1 MILNA
6 FINKDETWLLWAILV
21 GIAAIS
27 IFLEQRYQ
35 FAAKLTGAIIALV
48 GAMILSNLNI
58 IPIESPVYD
67 QVWEYVIP
75 LAIPLLLFRSNIFKI
90 WKESR
95 RLLFIFLISSVGTVV
110 GVRAGFLLLHQFI
123 PELDKI
129 GAMMTGSYIGGGVNF
144 AALSTKFQTPGELVS
159 ATVVADNSVM
169 AFYFIVLITLPNMT
183 FIKKYFKRL
192 YNSNDDANSNQ
203 AEAYWKRNEI
213 SLKDIAY
220 SISIA
225 FVLVAISFKISEIVN
240 EYIPKN
246 NHFMEILVSIIGDQ
260 FLLLTTLT
268 LITVAM
274 FSKFFENLNAS
285 DELGTFLI
293 YIFFVVIGVPASIP
307 IIIKTAPLLF
317 IFVAVILI
325 FNLSITLCF
334 GKLFKFNIEEM
345 LLASNA
351 NAGGPTTAAALAISK
366 GWQGLVGP
374 ILIIGTLGYVI
385 GNYVGTLMGYF
396 LSQFM

>member
-21 GIAAIS
+21 GIAALS

-48 GAMILSNLNI
+48 GAMILSNLSI

-110 GVRAGFLLLHQFI
+110 GVAAGFLLLHQFI

-169 AFYFIVLITLPNMT
+169 AFYFIVLITLPNMK
-183 FIKKYFKRL
+183 FVKKYFKRL
-192 YNSNDDANSNQ
+192 YTSSDDGNSNQ
-203 AEAYWKRNEI
+203 AEAFWKRNEI

-225 FVLVAISFKISEIVN
+225 FALVAISFKISELVN

-268 LITVAM
+268 LVTVAM

-325 FNLSITLCF
+325 FNLSITLFF

-396 LSQFM
+396 LGQFM

>member
-1 MILNA
+1 MYLNA

-21 GIAAIS
+21 SIAALS
-27 IFLEQRYQ
+27 IYLEQRYA
-35 FAAKLTGAIIALV
+35 FASKITGAIIALI

-67 QVWEYVIP
+67 QVWNYVIP

-95 RLLFIFLISSVGTVV
+95 RLLFIFLISSIGTVV
-110 GVRAGFLLLHQFI
+110 GVAVAFLLLHQFI

-169 AFYFIVLITLPNMT
+169 AFYFIVLITLPNLK
-183 FIKKYFKRL
+183 FIKKHFKRL
-192 YNSNDDANSNQ
+192 HTENNQ
-203 AEAYWKRNEI
+203 SEGNNAEAYWKRNEI

-220 SISIA
+220 SFAIA
-225 FVLVAISFKISEIVN
+225 FSLVAISFKISEIVN
-240 EYIPKN
+240 SVVPKSN
-246 NHFMEILVSIIGDQ
+246 PFMEILVSIIGDQ

-268 LITVAM
+268 LIIVAI
-274 FSKFFENLNAS
+274 FSQFFEKLNAS

-317 IFVAVILI
+317 IFVAIILI
-325 FNLSITLCF
+325 FNLAITLSF

-366 GWQGLVGP
+366 GWHSLVGP

-385 GNYVGTLMGYF
+385 GNYVGTMMGYY

>member
-21 GIAAIS
+21 GIAALS

-48 GAMILSNLNI
+48 GAMILSNLSI

-110 GVRAGFLLLHQFI
+110 GVAAGFLLLHQFI

-169 AFYFIVLITLPNMT
+169 AFYFIVLITLPNMK
-183 FIKKYFKRL
+183 FVKKYFKRL
-192 YNSNDDANSNQ
+192 YTSNDDGNSNQ

-225 FVLVAISFKISEIVN
+225 FALVAISFKISELVN

-246 NHFMEILVSIIGDQ
+246 SHFMEILVSIIGDQ

-268 LITVAM
+268 LVTVAM

-325 FNLSITLCF
+325 FNLSITLFF

-396 LSQFM
+396 LGQFM

>member
-21 GIAAIS
+21 GIAALS

-48 GAMILSNLNI
+48 GAMILSNLSI

-110 GVRAGFLLLHQFI
+110 GVAAGFLLLHQFI

-169 AFYFIVLITLPNMT
+169 AFYFIVLITLPNIT

-192 YNSNDDANSNQ
+192 YNSNDVANSNQ

-225 FVLVAISFKISEIVN
+225 FVLVAISFKISELVN

-260 FLLLTTLT
+260 FLLLTTFT
-268 LITVAM
+268 LVTVAL

-325 FNLSITLCF
+325 FNLSITLFF

-396 LSQFM
+396 LGQFM

>member
-21 GIAAIS
+21 GIAALS

-35 FAAKLTGAIIALV
+35 FASKLTGAIIALV

-110 GVRAGFLLLHQFI
+110 GVAAGFLLLHQFI

-169 AFYFIVLITLPNMT
+169 AFYFIVLITLPNMK
-183 FIKKYFKRL
+183 FVKKYFKRL
-192 YNSNDDANSNQ
+192 YTSNDDGNSNQ

-225 FVLVAISFKISEIVN
+225 FALVAISFKISELVN
-240 EYIPKN
+240 EYIPKS

-268 LITVAM
+268 LVTVAM
-274 FSKFFENLNAS
+274 FSNFFENLNAS

-325 FNLSITLCF
+325 FNLSITLFF

-396 LSQFM
+396 LGQFM

>member
-110 GVRAGFLLLHQFI
+110 GVGAGFLLLHQFI

-169 AFYFIVLITLPNMT
+169 AFYFIVLITLPNIT

-225 FVLVAISFKISEIVN
+225 FVLVAISFKISELVN

-396 LSQFM
+396 LGQFM

>member
-110 GVRAGFLLLHQFI
+110 GVGAGFLLLHQFI

-192 YNSNDDANSNQ
+192 YKSNDDANSNQ

-225 FVLVAISFKISEIVN
+225 FVLVAISFKISELVN

-268 LITVAM
+268 LVTVAM

-385 GNYVGTLMGYF
+385 GNYVGTLIGYF

>member
-21 GIAAIS
+21 GIAALS

-110 GVRAGFLLLHQFI
+110 GVAAGFLLLHQFI

-169 AFYFIVLITLPNMT
+169 AFYFIVLITLPNMK
-183 FIKKYFKRL
+183 FVKKYFKRL
-192 YNSNDDANSNQ
+192 YTSNDDGNSNQ

-225 FVLVAISFKISEIVN
+225 FALVAISFKISELVN

-246 NHFMEILVSIIGDQ
+246 NHFMEIFVSIIGD
-260 FLLLTTLT
+260 
-268 LITVAM
+268 
-274 FSKFFENLNAS
+274 
-285 DELGTFLI
+285 
-293 YIFFVVIGVPASIP
+293 
-307 IIIKTAPLLF
+307 
-317 IFVAVILI
+317 
-325 FNLSITLCF
+325 
-334 GKLFKFNIEEM
+334 
-345 LLASNA
+345 
-351 NAGGPTTAAALAISK
+351 
-366 GWQGLVGP
+366 
-374 ILIIGTLGYVI
+374 
-385 GNYVGTLMGYF
+385 
-396 LSQFM
+396 

>member
-21 GIAAIS
+21 GIAALS

-35 FAAKLTGAIIALV
+35 FAAKLTGAIIALI

-110 GVRAGFLLLHQFI
+110 GVAVGFLLLHQFI
-123 PELDKI
+123 PQLDKI

-169 AFYFIVLITLPNMT
+169 AFYFIVLITLPNMK
-183 FIKKYFKRL
+183 FVKKYFKRL
-192 YNSNDDANSNQ
+192 YTSNDDGNSNQ

-225 FVLVAISFKISEIVN
+225 FALVAISFKISELVN

-268 LITVAM
+268 LVTVAM

-325 FNLSITLCF
+325 FNLSITLFF

-345 LLASNA
+345 ILASNA

-396 LSQFM
+396 LGQFM

>member
-1 MILNA
+1 MYLNA
-6 FINKDETWLLWAILV
+6 IINKDETWLLWAILV
-21 GIAAIS
+21 SIAALS
-27 IFLEQRYQ
+27 IFLEQRYA
-35 FAAKLTGAIIALV
+35 FASKITGAIIALI
-48 GAMILSNLNI
+48 GAMLLSNLNI
-58 IPIESPVYD
+58 IPIASPVYD
-67 QVWEYVIP
+67 QVWNYVIP

-110 GVRAGFLLLHQFI
+110 GVTIAFLLLHQFI

-144 AALSTKFQTPGELVS
+144 AALSTKFETPGELVS

-169 AFYFIVLITLPNMT
+169 AFYFIVLITLPNLK
-183 FIKKYFKRL
+183 FVKKYFNRL
-192 YNSNDDANSNQ
+192 STDNKDTEGNN
-203 AEAYWKRNEI
+203 AEIYWKRNEI

-220 SISIA
+220 SLAIA
-225 FVLVAISFKISEIVN
+225 FVLVAISFKISELINAIV
-240 EYIPKN
+240 PKSN
-246 NHFMEILVSIIGDQ
+246 PFLEILVSIIGDQ

-268 LITVAM
+268 LIAVAV

-317 IFVAVILI
+317 IFVAIILI
-325 FNLSITLCF
+325 FNLAITLSL

-345 LLASNA
+345 ILASNA

-366 GWQGLVGP
+366 GWHSLVGP

-385 GNYVGTLMGYF
+385 GNYIGTMMGYF

>member
-21 GIAAIS
+21 GIAALS

-110 GVRAGFLLLHQFI
+110 GVAAGFLLLHQFI

-169 AFYFIVLITLPNMT
+169 AFYFIVLITLPNMK
-183 FIKKYFKRL
+183 FVKKYFKRL
-192 YNSNDDANSNQ
+192 YTSNDDGNSNQ

-225 FVLVAISFKISEIVN
+225 FALVAISFKISELVN
-240 EYIPKN
+240 EYMPKN

-268 LITVAM
+268 LVTVAM

-325 FNLSITLCF
+325 FNLSITLFF

-351 NAGGPTTAAALAISK
+351 NAGGPTTASALAISK

-396 LSQFM
+396 LGQFM

>member
-35 FAAKLTGAIIALV
+35 FVAKLTGAIIALV

-110 GVRAGFLLLHQFI
+110 GVGTGFLLLHQFI

-203 AEAYWKRNEI
+203 AEVYWKRNDI

-225 FVLVAISFKISEIVN
+225 FVLVAISFKISELVN
-240 EYIPKN
+240 EHIPKN

-268 LITVAM
+268 LVTVAM

>member
-95 RLLFIFLISSVGTVV
+95 RLLCIFLISSVGTVV
-110 GVRAGFLLLHQFI
+110 GVAAGFLLLHQFI

-169 AFYFIVLITLPNMT
+169 AFYFIVLITLPNIT

-192 YNSNDDANSNQ
+192 YNSNDVANSNQ

-225 FVLVAISFKISEIVN
+225 FVLVAISFKISELVN

-260 FLLLTTLT
+260 FLLLTTFT
-268 LITVAM
+268 LVTVAL

-325 FNLSITLCF
+325 FNLSITLFF

-396 LSQFM
+396 LGQFM

>member
-21 GIAAIS
+21 GIAALS

-35 FAAKLTGAIIALV
+35 FASKLTGAIIALV

-110 GVRAGFLLLHQFI
+110 GVAAGFLLLHQFI

-169 AFYFIVLITLPNMT
+169 AFYFIVLITLPNIT

-192 YNSNDDANSNQ
+192 YNSNDVANSNQ

-225 FVLVAISFKISEIVN
+225 FVLVAISFKISELVN

-260 FLLLTTLT
+260 FLLLTTFT
-268 LITVAM
+268 LVTVAL

-325 FNLSITLCF
+325 FNLSITLFF

-396 LSQFM
+396 LGQFM

>member
-110 GVRAGFLLLHQFI
+110 GVGAGFLLLHQFI

-225 FVLVAISFKISEIVN
+225 FVLVAISFKISELVN

>member
-110 GVRAGFLLLHQFI
+110 GVGAGFLLLHQFI

-225 FVLVAISFKISEIVN
+225 FVLVAISFKISELVN

-268 LITVAM
+268 LVTVAM

-307 IIIKTAPLLF
+307 IIIKTAPLLL

>member
-21 GIAAIS
+21 GIAALS

-35 FAAKLTGAIIALV
+35 FAAKLTGAIIALI
-48 GAMILSNLNI
+48 GAMILSNLII

-110 GVRAGFLLLHQFI
+110 GVAVGFLLLHQFI

-169 AFYFIVLITLPNMT
+169 AFYFIVLITLPNMK
-183 FIKKYFKRL
+183 FVKKYFKRL
-192 YNSNDDANSNQ
+192 YTSNDDTNSNQ

-225 FVLVAISFKISEIVN
+225 FALVAISFKISELIN

-268 LITVAM
+268 LVTVAL
-274 FSKFFENLNAS
+274 FSNFFENLNAS

-325 FNLSITLCF
+325 FNLSITLFF

-396 LSQFM
+396 LGQFM

>member
-110 GVRAGFLLLHQFI
+110 GVAAGFLLLHQFI
-123 PELDKI
+123 PELNKI

-169 AFYFIVLITLPNMT
+169 AFYFIVLITLPNIT

-192 YNSNDDANSNQ
+192 YNSNDVANSNQ

-225 FVLVAISFKISEIVN
+225 FVLVAISFKISELVN

-260 FLLLTTLT
+260 FLLLTTFT
-268 LITVAM
+268 LVTVAL

-325 FNLSITLCF
+325 FNLSITLFF

-396 LSQFM
+396 LGQFM

>member
-110 GVRAGFLLLHQFI
+110 GVGAGFLLLHQFI

-169 AFYFIVLITLPNMT
+169 AFYFILLITLPNMT

-225 FVLVAISFKISEIVN
+225 FVLVAISFKISELVN
-240 EYIPKN
+240 KYIPKN

>member
-1 MILNA
+1 MYLNA
-6 FINKDETWLLWAILV
+6 IINKDETWLLWAILV
-21 GIAAIS
+21 SIAALS
-27 IFLEQRYQ
+27 IFLEQRYA
-35 FAAKLTGAIIALV
+35 FASKITGAIIALI
-48 GAMILSNLNI
+48 GAMLLSNLNI

-67 QVWEYVIP
+67 QVWNYVIP

-110 GVRAGFLLLHQFI
+110 GVTIAFLLLHQFI

-144 AALSTKFQTPGELVS
+144 AALSTKFETPGELVS

-169 AFYFIVLITLPNMT
+169 AFYFIVLITLPNLK
-183 FIKKYFKRL
+183 FVKKYFKRISTD
-192 YNSNDDANSNQ
+192 NKNTEENN

-220 SISIA
+220 SLAIA
-225 FVLVAISFKISEIVN
+225 FVLVAISFKISEFIN
-240 EYIPKN
+240 AFIPKSN
-246 NHFMEILVSIIGDQ
+246 PFLEILVSIIGDQ

-268 LITVAM
+268 LIAVAI

-317 IFVAVILI
+317 IFVAIILI
-325 FNLSITLCF
+325 FNLTITLSF

-345 LLASNA
+345 ILASNA

-366 GWQGLVGP
+366 GWHSLVGP

-385 GNYVGTLMGYF
+385 GNYIGTMMGYF

>member
-75 LAIPLLLFRSNIFKI
+75 LAIPLLLFRTNIFKI

-110 GVRAGFLLLHQFI
+110 GVGAGFLLLHQFI

-225 FVLVAISFKISEIVN
+225 FVLVAISFKISELVN

-268 LITVAM
+268 LVTVAM

>member
-110 GVRAGFLLLHQFI
+110 GVGAGFLLLHQFI

-225 FVLVAISFKISEIVN
+225 FVLVAISFKISELVN
-240 EYIPKN
+240 EHIPKN

-268 LITVAM
+268 LVTVAM

-293 YIFFVVIGVPASIP
+293 YIFFVVIGIPASIP

>member
-110 GVRAGFLLLHQFI
+110 GVGAGFLLLHQFI

-192 YNSNDDANSNQ
+192 YKSNDDANSNQ

-225 FVLVAISFKISEIVN
+225 FVLVAISFKISELVN

-268 LITVAM
+268 LVTVAM

-334 GKLFKFNIEEM
+334 GKLFKFNIEEV

>member
-75 LAIPLLLFRSNIFKI
+75 LAIPLLIFRSNIFKI

-110 GVRAGFLLLHQFI
+110 GVGAGFLLLHQFI

>member
-21 GIAAIS
+21 GIAALS

-110 GVRAGFLLLHQFI
+110 GVAAGFLLLHQFI

-169 AFYFIVLITLPNMT
+169 AFYFIVLITLPNMK
-183 FIKKYFKRL
+183 FVKKYFKRL
-192 YNSNDDANSNQ
+192 YTSNDDGNSNQ

-220 SISIA
+220 SSSIA
-225 FVLVAISFKISEIVN
+225 FALVAISFKISELVN

-268 LITVAM
+268 LVTVAM

-325 FNLSITLCF
+325 FNLSITLFF

-396 LSQFM
+396 LGQFM

>member
-1 MILNA
+1 MYLNA
-6 FINKDETWLLWAILV
+6 IINKDETWLLWAILV
-21 GIAAIS
+21 SIAALS
-27 IFLEQRYQ
+27 IFLEQRYA
-35 FAAKLTGAIIALV
+35 FASKITGAIIALI
-48 GAMILSNLNI
+48 GAMLLSNLNI
-58 IPIESPVYD
+58 IPIASPVYD
-67 QVWEYVIP
+67 QVWNYVIP

-110 GVRAGFLLLHQFI
+110 GVTIAFLLLHQFI

-144 AALSTKFQTPGELVS
+144 AALSTKFETPGELVS

-169 AFYFIVLITLPNMT
+169 AFYFIVLITLPNLK
-183 FIKKYFKRL
+183 FVKKHFNRL
-192 YNSNDDANSNQ
+192 STDNKDTEGNN
-203 AEAYWKRNEI
+203 AEIYWKRNEI

-220 SISIA
+220 SLAIA
-225 FVLVAISFKISEIVN
+225 FVLVAISFKISELINAIV
-240 EYIPKN
+240 PKSN
-246 NHFMEILVSIIGDQ
+246 PFLEILVSIIGDQ

-268 LITVAM
+268 LIAVAV

-317 IFVAVILI
+317 IFVAIILI
-325 FNLSITLCF
+325 FNLAITLSF

-345 LLASNA
+345 ILASNA

-366 GWQGLVGP
+366 GWHSLVGP

-385 GNYVGTLMGYF
+385 GNYIGTMMGYF

>member
-1 MILNA
+1 MILNS

-75 LAIPLLLFRSNIFKI
+75 IAIPLLLFRSNIFKI

-110 GVRAGFLLLHQFI
+110 GVAAGFLLLHQFI

-169 AFYFIVLITLPNMT
+169 AFYFIVLITLPNIT

-192 YNSNDDANSNQ
+192 YNSNDVANSNQ

-225 FVLVAISFKISEIVN
+225 FVLVAISFKISELVN

-260 FLLLTTLT
+260 FLLLTTFT
-268 LITVAM
+268 LVTVAL

-325 FNLSITLCF
+325 FNLSITLFF

-396 LSQFM
+396 LGQFM

>member
-21 GIAAIS
+21 GIAALS

-35 FAAKLTGAIIALV
+35 FAAKLTGAIIALI

-110 GVRAGFLLLHQFI
+110 GVTIGFLLLHQFI

-169 AFYFIVLITLPNMT
+169 AFYFIVLITLPNMK
-183 FIKKYFKRL
+183 FVKKYFKRL
-192 YNSNDDANSNQ
+192 YTSNDDTSSNQ

-225 FVLVAISFKISEIVN
+225 FALVAISFKISELVN

-268 LITVAM
+268 LVTVAL
-274 FSKFFENLNAS
+274 FSNFFENLNAS

-325 FNLSITLCF
+325 FNLSITLFF

-396 LSQFM
+396 LGQFM

>member
-21 GIAAIS
+21 GIAALS

-48 GAMILSNLNI
+48 GTMILSNLNI

-110 GVRAGFLLLHQFI
+110 GVAAGFLLLHQFI

-169 AFYFIVLITLPNMT
+169 AFYFIVLITLPNMK
-183 FIKKYFKRL
+183 FVKKYFKRL
-192 YNSNDDANSNQ
+192 YTSNDDGNSNQ

-225 FVLVAISFKISEIVN
+225 FALVAISFKISELVN

-268 LITVAM
+268 LVTVAM

-325 FNLSITLCF
+325 FNLSITLFF

-396 LSQFM
+396 LGQFM

>member
-1 MILNA
+1 MYLNA
-6 FINKDETWLLWAILV
+6 IINKDETWLLWAILV
-21 GIAAIS
+21 SIAALS
-27 IFLEQRYQ
+27 IFLEQRYA
-35 FAAKLTGAIIALV
+35 FASKITGAIIALI
-48 GAMILSNLNI
+48 GAMLLSNLNI
-58 IPIESPVYD
+58 IPIASPVYD
-67 QVWEYVIP
+67 QVWNYVIP

-110 GVRAGFLLLHQFI
+110 GVTIAFLLLHQFI

-144 AALSTKFQTPGELVS
+144 AALSTKFETPGELVS

-169 AFYFIVLITLPNMT
+169 AFYFIVLITLPNLK
-183 FIKKYFKRL
+183 FVKKYFNRL
-192 YNSNDDANSNQ
+192 STDNKDTEGNN
-203 AEAYWKRNEI
+203 AETYWKRNEI
-213 SLKDIAY
+213 SLKDIAN
-220 SISIA
+220 SLAIA
-225 FVLVAISFKISEIVN
+225 FVLVAISFKISEIINAIV
-240 EYIPKN
+240 PKSN
-246 NHFMEILVSIIGDQ
+246 PFLEILVSIIGDQ

-268 LITVAM
+268 LIAVAV

-317 IFVAVILI
+317 IFVAIILI
-325 FNLSITLCF
+325 FNLAITLSF

-345 LLASNA
+345 ILASNA

-366 GWQGLVGP
+366 GWHSLVGP

-385 GNYVGTLMGYF
+385 GNYIGTMMGYF

>member
-110 GVRAGFLLLHQFI
+110 GVAAGFLLLHQFI

-169 AFYFIVLITLPNMT
+169 AFYFIVLITLPNIT

-192 YNSNDDANSNQ
+192 YNSNDVANSNQ

-225 FVLVAISFKISEIVN
+225 FVLVAISFKISELVN

-260 FLLLTTLT
+260 FLLLTTFT
-268 LITVAM
+268 LVTVAL

-325 FNLSITLCF
+325 FNLSITLFF

-345 LLASNA
+345 LLASKA

-396 LSQFM
+396 LGQFM

>member
-35 FAAKLTGAIIALV
+35 FAAKLTGAIIGLV

-110 GVRAGFLLLHQFI
+110 GVAAGFLLLHQFI

-169 AFYFIVLITLPNMT
+169 AFYFIVLITLPNIT

-192 YNSNDDANSNQ
+192 YNSNDVANSNQ

-225 FVLVAISFKISEIVN
+225 FVLVAISFKISELVN

-260 FLLLTTLT
+260 FLLLTTFT
-268 LITVAM
+268 LVTVAL

-325 FNLSITLCF
+325 FNLSITLFF

-396 LSQFM
+396 LGQFM

>member
-110 GVRAGFLLLHQFI
+110 GVGAGFLLLHQFI

-203 AEAYWKRNEI
+203 AEAYWKRNDI

-225 FVLVAISFKISEIVN
+225 FVLVAISFKISELVN

-268 LITVAM
+268 LVTVAM

>member
-1 MILNA
+1 MYLNT

-21 GIAAIS
+21 SIAALS
-27 IFLEQRYQ
+27 IYLEQRYA
-35 FAAKLTGAIIALV
+35 FASKITGAIIALI

-67 QVWEYVIP
+67 QVWNYVIP

-95 RLLFIFLISSVGTVV
+95 RLLFIFLISSIGTVV
-110 GVRAGFLLLHQFI
+110 GVAVAFLLLHQFI

-169 AFYFIVLITLPNMT
+169 AFYFIVLITLPNLK
-183 FIKKYFKRL
+183 FIKKHFKRL
-192 YNSNDDANSNQ
+192 HTENNQ
-203 AEAYWKRNEI
+203 SEGNNAEAYWKRNEI

-220 SISIA
+220 SFAIA
-225 FVLVAISFKISEIVN
+225 FSLVAISFKISEIVN
-240 EYIPKN
+240 SVVPKSN
-246 NHFMEILVSIIGDQ
+246 PFMEILVSIIGDQ

-268 LITVAM
+268 LIIVAI
-274 FSKFFENLNAS
+274 FSQFFEKLNAS

-317 IFVAVILI
+317 IFVAIILI
-325 FNLSITLCF
+325 FNLAITLSF

-366 GWQGLVGP
+366 GWHSLVGP

-385 GNYVGTLMGYF
+385 GNYVGTMMGYY

>member
-110 GVRAGFLLLHQFI
+110 GVGAGFLLLHQFI

-225 FVLVAISFKISEIVN
+225 FVLVAISFKISELVN

-246 NHFMEILVSIIGDQ
+246 NHFMDILVSIIGDQ

-268 LITVAM
+268 LVTVAM